1 MPAGPNAV
9 QVNMSLFSRWFR
21 KAPSLSSV
29 SPSAPAVAPSKN
41 ADPALAQP
49 NAAQRALAAFAEEK
63 ALQSAIDARDLQ
75 AVARLV
81 VAGSS
86 TRIRQA
92 AAQAV
97 EDPDLLRQLIREVR
111 GGNDK
116 NVYKILSAK
125 REALLEQARQQ
136 ELLQAEISAA
146 SEAIERHSRQP
157 YDIAFGPWLTQLETR
172 WEAVAAQADA
182 ELQGRVQQWI
192 ARARETIA
200 EQARQVAAEAAR
212 AQAAAEAAAEAR
224 QQREQAAQA
233 AAAAA
238 AEQARLFEEQTRT
251 LAEQRQAEQQALRQI
266 AELIRKA
273 RVALSDGGSARAAS
287 LRRAIE
293 EKRAGAPPLPDHLA
307 GQLQQLDKLLD
318 ELKDWKSF
326 SVTPKRAELIE
337 AMETLIDAPL
347 EPLTLADRI
356 KNLQDE
362 WRTLGKGAGE
372 SADADWQRF
381 QEAAQK
387 AYQPCREY
395 FAAQALI
402 REENLRRRETLLTE
416 LTAFEAGADW
426 EQPDWQAVIK
436 TLRETKQAWRDCS
449 PVDPQAAKPQQ
460 ARFTALVTRLQDRL
474 DAEYARNQKQKESLI
489 ERAQALLASDDGRKA
504 IDGIKALQQQ
514 WRTVGLVPREVDQRL
529 WSEFRRHCDAVFQKR
544 DQEFATYSAG
554 LENNK
559 AQAIAL
565 CEQIEKIATLDG
577 AELLAQ
583 AGTLGDMR
591 NAFEALGEFPR
602 ADTRELRGRFERG
615 LERCKESVVRQHARE
630 AERAWN
636 DLFEAANQIRAYRL
650 AVARAVDREQVDAL
664 KKAAETFMASVQ
676 RWPRNGLDALQ
687 QALAGERSA
696 DPAANEA
703 AARLLCIRAEIL
715 ADLPTPPE
723 DQALRRDYQLQR
735 LVQGMGQRLAA
746 DESRLDTLAIE
757 WLRLGPVE
765 ESAYAPLLQRF
776 RRCREQSR
784 PRAAA
789 RL

>member
-1 MPAGPNAV
+1 MPAGPDAV

-41 ADPALAQP
+41 ADPALAKP

-63 ALQSAIDARDLQ
+63 ALQSAIDARDFP

-116 NVYKILSAK
+116 NVYKILSSK

-136 ELLQAEISAA
+136 ELSRAEISAA

-157 YDIAFGPWLTQLETR
+157 YEVAFGPRLTQLETR

-212 AQAAAEAAAEAR
+212 AQAAAEAVAEAR
-224 QQREQAAQA
+224 RQREQEAQA
-233 AAAAA
+233 SASAA
-238 AEQARLFEEQTRT
+238 AEQARLFEDQTRA
-251 LAEQRQAEQQALRQI
+251 LAEQQQAEQQALREI

-273 RVALSDGGSARAAS
+273 RAALSDGGSARAAS
-287 LRRAIE
+287 LRRTIE
-293 EKRAGAPPLPDHLA
+293 EKRAGAPPLPDNLA
-307 GQLQQLDKLLD
+307 SQLQQLDKQLD

-337 AMETLIDAPL
+337 AMEALIDAPL

-381 QEAAQK
+381 HEAAQK

-395 FAAQALI
+395 FAAQALV
-402 REENLRRRETLLTE
+402 REENLRRRETLLAE
-416 LTAFEAGADW
+416 LTAFEAEADW
-426 EQPDWQAVIK
+426 ERPDWQAVIK
-436 TLRETKQAWRDCS
+436 TLRETKQAWRNCS

-460 ARFTALVTRLQDRL
+460 ARFTALVARLQDRL
-474 DAEYARNQKQKESLI
+474 DAEYARNQKQKEALI

-529 WSEFRRHCDAVFQKR
+529 WSEFRQHCDAVFQKR
-544 DQEFATYSAG
+544 DQEFAAYTAG
-554 LENNK
+554 LEDNK

-565 CEQIEKIATLDG
+565 CEQLEQIAALEG

-583 AGTLGDMR
+583 AGTLGEMR

-615 LERCKESVVRQHARE
+615 LERCRESVARQHARE

-650 AVARAVDREQVDAL
+650 AGARAVDSEQVDAL

-676 RWPRNGLDALQ
+676 RWPRDGLDALQ

-696 DPAANEA
+696 DPSANEA

-735 LVQGMGQRLAA
+735 LVQGMGQRLEA

-757 WLRLGPVE
+757 WLRLGPVD
-765 ESAYAPLLQRF
+765 ESVYAPLLQRF

-784 PRAAA
+784 SHGIG

>member
-29 SPSAPAVAPSKN
+29 PPSAPALAPSEK
-41 ADPALAQP
+41 ADQALGKP

-63 ALQSAIDARDLQ
+63 ALQSAIDARNLQ

-81 VAGSS
+81 LTGSS

-92 AAQAV
+92 AAQAI
-97 EDPDLLRQLIREVR
+97 EDPDLLRQLIRDVR

-157 YDIAFGPWLTQLETR
+157 YDVGFGPWLTQLETR

-192 ARARETIA
+192 DRARETIA

-233 AAAAA
+233 ASAAT

-251 LAEQRQAEQQALRQI
+251 LAEQQQAEQQALRQI

-273 RVALSDGGSARAAS
+273 RAALSDGGSARAAS
-287 LRRAIE
+287 LRRVIE

-307 GQLQQLDKLLD
+307 SQLQQLDKLLD

-372 SADADWQRF
+372 GADADWQRF

-402 REENLRRRETLLTE
+402 REENLRRRETLLAE
-416 LTAFEAGADW
+416 LTAFEAGVDW

-436 TLRETKQAWRDCS
+436 ALRETKQEWRNCS

-460 ARFTALVTRLQDRL
+460 ARFTALVARLQDRL
-474 DAEYARNQKQKESLI
+474 DAEYAHNQKQKESLI
-489 ERAQALLASDDGRKA
+489 ERAQVLLVSDDGRKA
-504 IDGIKALQQQ
+504 IDGIKVLQQQ

-529 WSEFRRHCDAVFQKR
+529 WGEFRQHCDAVFQKR
-544 DQEFATYSAG
+544 DQEFAAYTAG

-565 CEQIEKIATLDG
+565 CEQIEKIAALDG

-602 ADTRELRGRFERG
+602 ADTRELRSRFERG
-615 LERCKESVVRQHARE
+615 LERCKESVARQQVRE

-650 AVARAVDREQVDAL
+650 AVARAVDSEQTDAL

-735 LVQGMGQRLAA
+735 LVQGMGQRLKA
-746 DESRLDTLAIE
+746 DESQLDAMAIE
-757 WLRLGPVE
+757 WLRIGPVE

-776 RRCREQSR
+776 RRCRERS
-784 PRAAA
+784 
-789 RL
+789 